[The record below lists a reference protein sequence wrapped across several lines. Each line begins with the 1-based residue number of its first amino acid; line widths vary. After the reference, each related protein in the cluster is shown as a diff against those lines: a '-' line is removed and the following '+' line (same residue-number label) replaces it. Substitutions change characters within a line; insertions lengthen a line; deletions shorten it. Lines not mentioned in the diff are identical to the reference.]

1 MIVSTR
7 GEYALRLMIALA
19 GKEGPSPLKE
29 IALENN
35 IPHKYSESI
44 MSALAKAGLVEGS
57 RGKNGGYR
65 LTRAPAEYSVSE
77 ILEAAETSF
86 FVTSC
91 SKDNSCPHA
100 DTCPTLP
107 IWKALDGTVR
117 EFLSRYTLAD
127 LLTEPKRIA
136 FPQKI

>member
-19 GKEGPSPLKE
+19 DKPKPVSLKE
-29 IALENN
+29 IALQNH
-35 IPHKYSESI
+35 IPHKYSENI
-44 MSALAKAGLVEGS
+44 MASLAKAGLVEGA

-65 LTRAPAEYSVSE
+65 LVRSPDRYSLAE
-77 ILEAAETSF
+77 ILEATENSF

-91 SKDNSCPHA
+91 SKDASCPHA
-100 DTCPTLP
+100 EDCPTLP
-107 IWKALDGTVR
+107 IWRALDGTVR

-127 LLTEPKRIA
+127 LLPRGG
-136 FPQKI
+136 